1 VRNRGEPIH
10 SRAMATSSKAAAR
23 RSLRPHTTPN
33 VRENLRREK
42 ERFLARQAELESW
55 AAPIHDAAA
64 HLAKLDAVIE
74 SRSAAPQRKIEQ
86 LEKARDRR
94 IAKIRAEYAAR
105 IEAVQADAE
114 SDGAHLTSEEQE
126 QESALLRRYALAI
139 VEFSEN
145 ASAAELAPL
154 LGVSTREAKKIIEQA
169 NADLAASRTVEAPSS
184 TASPIP
190 AESPT
195 VGQPVTAVS

>member
-1 VRNRGEPIH
+1 MRNRGEPIH

-42 ERFLARQAELESW
+42 ERFLARQAELESL

-64 HLAKLDAVIE
+64 KLAKLDAVVE

-94 IAKIRAEYAAR
+94 IAKIQQEYAAK
-105 IEAVQADAE
+105 IEAVQAEAK
-114 SDGAHLTSEEQE
+114 SAGTHLTPEEQE
-126 QESALLRRYALAI
+126 QESSLLREYASAI

-145 ASAAELAPL
+145 ASSAELAPL
-154 LGVSTREAKKIIEQA
+154 LGVSQREAKMIIEQA
-169 NADLAASRTVEAPSS
+169 KDDLDGSGT
-184 TASPIP
+184 TASPATAAP
-190 AESPT
+190 APAPAADDT
-195 VGQPVTAVS
+195 QPVTAAS

>member
-1 VRNRGEPIH
+1 
-10 SRAMATSSKAAAR
+10 MATSSKAAAR

-42 ERFLARQAELESW
+42 ERFLARQAELESL
-55 AAPIHDAAA
+55 ATPIHDAAA
-64 HLAKLDAVIE
+64 QLAKLDAVVE

-94 IAKIRAEYAAR
+94 IQKIQAEYAAK
-105 IEAVQADAE
+105 IEAVQAEAE
-114 SDGAHLTSEEQE
+114 SAGAHLTPEEQG
-126 QESALLRRYALAI
+126 QESSLLRRYALAI

-154 LGVSTREAKKIIEQA
+154 LGVSQREAKMIIEQA
-169 NADLAASRTVEAPSS
+169 KDDLDGSGTAASPATAAP
-184 TASPIP
+184 AP
-190 AESPT
+190 APVADDT
-195 VGQPVTAVS
+195 QPVTAAS